1 MTTTYITLPV
11 SNKVL
16 LKIANSGTNAAEVL
30 EKWASD
36 QVVPFS
42 ERKKATEKKIK
53 TPDPIAASD
62 KTIYMDCKRHNQRI
76 AQSVCFSR
84 IKNKKRGCGSCKT
97 GKTLMKIQELQ
108 EGMK

>member
-16 LKIANSGTNAAEVL
+16 LKIANSGSSASEVL

-36 QVVPFS
+36 QVAPFS
-42 ERKKATEKKIK
+42 ERKKAEKKIK
-53 TPDPIAASD
+53 TPDPVAAD
-62 KTIYMDCKRHNQRI
+62 KTVYIDCKRHNQRI